1 MLYLQVKILKI
12 NLMAGI
18 MIGKKSRINYIGG
31 WQFGDTHLLT
41 PGETLR
47 MHEEIEGREYSDGC
61 VYESYDYYL
70 HITWK
75 A

>member
-12 NLMAGI
+12 SLMAGI

-31 WQFGDTHLLT
+31 CL
-41 PGETLR
+41 
-47 MHEEIEGREYSDGC
+47 
-61 VYESYDYYL
+61 YESYDYYL